1 MLSTMLYAF
10 MKQGMLIWA
19 GCEDLRLRIASDV
32 LICDYNLEASMDA
45 TLNKERSQFKVHY
58 DSLGVLC
65 SEKVR
70 QLC

>member
-1 MLSTMLYAF
+1 
-10 MKQGMLIWA
+10 MLIWA

-65 SEKVR
+65 SEKVS
-70 QLC
+70 